1 MPKLK
6 TQVPISIG
14 MPYYLLQKVEE
25 LAKAQDISRS
35 SFIVQIIKEK
45 LGED

>member
-1 MPKLK
+1 MPKLR
-6 TQVPISIG
+6 TQVPVSVG
-14 MPYYLLQKVEE
+14 MPYDLLQKVDE